1 MIYYILAYILIG
13 LHPAH
18 WMATRITNEFESNN
32 PPGSFRVRFKL
43 IDGLVYNTVYGL
55 AFMLSLVLMPL
66 TLAEYIVFKI
76 KKGDSK

>member
-1 MIYYILAYILIG
+1 MIYYLLAYILIG

-55 AFMLSLVLMPL
+55 AYMLSLVLMPL

-76 KKGDSK
+76 KKGERK

>member
-55 AFMLSLVLMPL
+55 AFLLSLALMPL
-66 TLAEYIVFKI
+66 TWFDYIVFKI
-76 KKGDSK
+76 KKGETK

>member
-55 AFMLSLVLMPL
+55 AYMLSLVLMPL

-76 KKGDSK
+76 KKGETK

>member
-76 KKGDSK
+76 KKGERK